1 MRNVTNAMWLPDGG
15 EGRRGPDLEEAVE
28 VDGEAL
34 GSEEPRRTQDASY
47 PSGGATE
54 VAPA

>member
-1 MRNVTNAMWLPDGG
+1 MEERGGG
-15 EGRRGPDLEEAVE
+15 ESNLEEAVE

-47 PSGGATE
+47 PSGGAT
-54 VAPA
+54 